1 VKKKGGAR
9 TRDVVHLPTGRL
21 LGAVVVGIFA
31 VAGDGSAPP
40 SSHQPLSPHE
50 KAQAKAKAKPPPPSS
65 RLHSLSL
72 WQPKARPRSGA
83 RRMPSRSMSRLSV
96 ESASGSGGGGCREA
110 EPVLCAP
117 RPRRAQQQLVHVHPR
132 GADLILGPPPFLLNE
147 VPTTALVPG
156 TEKAILSPSS
166 SPLTSHKHVLFSQ
179 SGEEGRCSWAA
190 FGGGSPPARAG
201 NPLVHD
207 PSFLLSQRHPAADPP
222 LELGFFDHLIRTS
235 SYVHRPTPTTS
246 YTSTSSSGSSSK
258 SSFGP
263 SSFAPAVRIQ
273 GFDVAACRSSHSGGG
288 GAGGRVLSA
297 ARA

>member
-1 VKKKGGAR
+1 
-9 TRDVVHLPTGRL
+9 
-21 LGAVVVGIFA
+21 
-31 VAGDGSAPP
+31 
-40 SSHQPLSPHE
+40 
-50 KAQAKAKAKPPPPSS
+50 
-65 RLHSLSL
+65 
-72 WQPKARPRSGA
+72 
-83 RRMPSRSMSRLSV
+83 MSRLSV
-96 ESASGSGGGGCREA
+96 ESASGSGGGCREA

-156 TEKAILSPSS
+156 TGTGTGKAILSPSS
-166 SPLTSHKHVLFSQ
+166 SPLTTQARSFSQ
-179 SGEEGRCSWAA
+179 SSEEGRCSWAA
-190 FGGGSPPARAG
+190 LGGGSPPARAG

-288 GAGGRVLSA
+288 GGGGRVLSA

>member
-65 RLHSLSL
+65 PLLSSPFLSTL
-72 WQPKARPRSGA
+72 WQPKARPRSCA

-147 VPTTALVPG
+147 VPTTTALVPG

-166 SPLTSHKHVLFSQ
+166 PPLTTQTRSFLAEQ
-179 SGEEGRCSWAA
+179 R
-190 FGGGSPPARAG
+190 GGSVQLGGVRRRVAAGARGQPAGARPQLPAEPAPPRG
-201 NPLVHD
+201 G
-207 PSFLLSQRHPAADPP
+207 PAAGARLLRPPDPHQQ
-222 LELGFFDHLIRTS
+222 LRS
-235 SYVHRPTPTTS
+235 
-246 YTSTSSSGSSSK
+246 
-258 SSFGP
+258 
-263 SSFAPAVRIQ
+263 PADAD
-273 GFDVAACRSSHSGGG
+273 DVVYQHQQQRQ
-288 GAGGRVLSA
+288 
-297 ARA
+297 